1 MASWTAARYRA
12 ASGVWMLGWSA
23 GEGGRVDGG
32 QPRGILGGECLTESV
47 VERVEVVADRHVDSL
62 SKRTETI

>member
-1 MASWTAARYRA
+1 
-12 ASGVWMLGWSA
+12 MLGWSA